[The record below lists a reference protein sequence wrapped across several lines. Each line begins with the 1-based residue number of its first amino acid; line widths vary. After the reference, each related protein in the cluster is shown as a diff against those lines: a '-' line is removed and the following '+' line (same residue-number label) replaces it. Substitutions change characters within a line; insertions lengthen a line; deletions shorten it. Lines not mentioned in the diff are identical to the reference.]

1 MRVCTLS
8 HFGHVQ
14 LFVTL
19 WTVACQVPVF
29 IHFPG
34 KNTGWVA
41 VPSSR
46 GSSQPR
52 DQTCVSYIFC
62 IGRQLVFFFFFFF
75 TTGTTW
81 EVLFIVAINQYKCLP
96 ADDWINRKWYIH
108 KIEYKLAL
116 KSLKVFLISE
126 KNRWQPWN
134 YVILCIFSVQRK
146 LI

>member
-1 MRVCTLS
+1 MHAQSLRSCPTLCDPMNCS
-8 HFGHVQ
+8 LPGSCVHSFSRQEYWMGSRPLLQ
-14 LFVTL
+14 G
-19 WTVACQVPVF
+19 
-29 IHFPG
+29 IFPTQG
-34 KNTGWVA
+34 SNLRLLHLLHWQA
-41 VPSSR
+41 V
-46 GSSQPR
+46 G
-52 DQTCVSYIFC
+52 F
-62 IGRQLVFFFFFFF
+62 FFFFFFF